1 MGDVP
6 MNWLNTTFVLGAAFL
21 AVFWEA
27 AFSGVRLL
35 SGVQIDLLPPL
46 MVYAALCTGL
56 TTVTLLALC
65 GGLWFDSLSA
75 NPLGVAVLP
84 LFAIGLAIHLK
95 RDLILRDQTFA
106 RLVLGLGASAA
117 APVLTLLLLLTM
129 GQAPLLGWGTLWQ
142 LVVLSV
148 GGAIATPICFELF
161 GWLQR
166 TLVHHRA
173 TETSFRPDREIRRGR
188 F

>member
-1 MGDVP
+1 MS
-6 MNWLNTTFVLGAAFL
+6 WLQTLLVLGAAFL

-27 AFSGVRLL
+27 AFGGVRHLL
-35 SGVQIDLLPPL
+35 GAQIDLLPAL
-46 MVYAALCTGL
+46 MVYASLFTGI

-75 NPLGVAVLP
+75 NPLGVTVLP
-84 LFAIGLAIHLK
+84 LFAVGLAIHLN
-95 RDLILRDQTFA
+95 RELILREETFA
-106 RLVLGLGASAA
+106 HLVLGLGASAA
-117 APVLTLLLLLTM
+117 TPLLTLLLLLTM
-129 GQAPLLGWGTLWQ
+129 GRAPLLGWGTLWQ

-166 TLVHHRA
+166 MLIHRSA
-173 TETSFRPDREIRRGR
+173 TQSSFRPDREIRRGR
-188 F
+188 L

>member
-1 MGDVP
+1 MT
-6 MNWLNTTFVLGAAFL
+6 WLQTILVLGAAFL

-27 AFSGVRLL
+27 AFGGVRYLL
-35 SGVQIDLLPPL
+35 GAQVDLLPPL
-46 MVYAALCTGL
+46 MVYAGLCTGI

-75 NPLGVAVLP
+75 NPLGVTVLP

-95 RDLILRDQTFA
+95 RELILRDQTFA
-106 RLVLGLGASAA
+106 QSVLGAGASTAT
-117 APVLTLLLLLTM
+117 PVLTLLVLLTI
-129 GQAPLLGWGTLWQ
+129 GRAPLLGWGTLWQ
-142 LVVLSV
+142 LVVQGV

-166 TLVHHRA
+166 LLVHGGS
-173 TETSFRPDREIRRGR
+173 TQSSFRPDREIRRGR
-188 F
+188 I